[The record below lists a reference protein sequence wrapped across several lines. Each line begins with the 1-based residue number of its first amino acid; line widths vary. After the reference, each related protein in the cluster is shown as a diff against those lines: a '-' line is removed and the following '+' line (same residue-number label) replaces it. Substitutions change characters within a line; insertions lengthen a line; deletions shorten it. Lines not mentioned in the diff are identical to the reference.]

1 MAVVTSVWEG
11 LEDKSSWFAEVER
24 KKLISQVE
32 IEMLKNLKIIPV
44 IIALLPMFGLL
55 GTVTG
60 MIQVFDVMAYLGSG
74 NPRAMADGVSAAT
87 IPTMSGMVIALIA
100 IPFATQ
106 LDRRYKKEFKTL
118 TQALDIRS

>member
-1 MAVVTSVWEG
+1 M
-11 LEDKSSWFAEVER
+11 
-24 KKLISQVE
+24 ISQVAL
-32 IEMLKNLKIIPV
+32 EMEKGLKLIPA

-60 MIQVFDVMAYLGSG
+60 MIQVFDVMAMMGSG

-87 IPTMSGMVIALIA
+87 IPTMSGMVIALAA

-106 LDRRYKKEFKTL
+106 LDRIYKNRMRRLE
-118 TQALDIRS
+118 ALLVVGD